1 MFQPTDETDL
11 TDCLFE
17 LAFRVITGRLQEASE
32 QYMEA
37 IALEPTN
44 TIAMVNAAETMKKL
58 QVDQEAEDLYRRWVL
73 YSFWFLE
80 KIAQLFSTPLTAPTE
95 RGYKTAVHNHLLSS
109 NQIAFDRVSTSVV
122 STVSFPFSGSWL
134 LF

>member
-1 MFQPTDETDL
+1 
-11 TDCLFE
+11 
-17 LAFRVITGRLQEASE
+17 
-32 QYMEA
+32 MEA

-122 STVSFPFSGSWL
+122 FTVSFPFSGSWF